1 MIPNDK
7 QMNSLIK
14 KIQKKVDTL
23 AKERDKKVLVTREV
37 LEEEPSLDVFN
48 EMKKRPHTS

>member
-7 QMNSLIK
+7 QISSLIK
-14 KIQKKVDTL
+14 KIQKKVDT
-23 AKERDKKVLVTREV
+23 AVKNRENKTSVIREV
-37 LEEEPSLDVFN
+37 LEEEPSLEVFN